1 YCYAATIRIYN
12 GEFQVLEKMKA
23 LRDNPPA
30 RAGQGDIKLL
40 QSFYIAGRAYQSF
53 YGRGNMEE
61 TIRFGETALALLPPG
76 HDAMASMFRFLVSLA
91 LRFTGDPGR
100 ARQFTLEPGGNNGVV
115 SAMAAMNQTSLEFEM
130 GNLKTAKAVI
140 QREMDAMAR
149 EFGDPP
155 PGIYGLLFIYRGV
168 ALMEENRM
176 EEAGL
181 AFNKGMAAVENTIFT
196 ELSIIAHGEYA
207 IYLAEA
213 RAFDR
218 AHQSIDLAIALSA
231 RTGSWLVAYNQAI
244 KQLIFL
250 RQDCRPPVEAWM
262 EENPVPQGEIPYQKT
277 YDCLIHIRHALALD
291 APRPQPA
298 LALLEKLIQSDRAQ
312 ARNGR
317 LLTTWVLKARALF
330 LAHAPGKAVK
340 ALEQALALAAP
351 QGYVRI
357 FVSELADLTRHLP
370 RIQKTIQG
378 AQLPPDF
385 ARALED
391 GLTQR
396 PCRVP
401 IHDMVEEF
409 NTREIAILKL
419 FGRGL

>member
-1 YCYAATIRIYN
+1 
-12 GEFQVLEKMKA
+12 
-23 LRDNPPA
+23 
-30 RAGQGDIKLL
+30 
-40 QSFYIAGRAYQSF
+40 
-53 YGRGNMEE
+53 
-61 TIRFGETALALLPPG
+61 
-76 HDAMASMFRFLVSLA
+76 
-91 LRFTGDPGR
+91 
-100 ARQFTLEPGGNNGVV
+100 
-115 SAMAAMNQTSLEFEM
+115 
-130 GNLKTAKAVI
+130 
-140 QREMDAMAR
+140 
-149 EFGDPP
+149 
-155 PGIYGLLFIYRGV
+155 
-168 ALMEENRM
+168 
-176 EEAGL
+176 
-181 AFNKGMAAVENTIFT
+181 
-196 ELSIIAHGEYA
+196 
-207 IYLAEA
+207 
-213 RAFDR
+213 
-218 AHQSIDLAIALSA
+218 
-231 RTGSWLVAYNQAI
+231 
-244 KQLIFL
+244 
-250 RQDCRPPVEAWM
+250 M

-298 LALLEKLIQSDRAQ
+298 LALLEKLIQSDRTQ

-357 FVSELADLTRHLP
+357 FVSELADLTRHQP

-396 PCRVP
+396 PCRVS

-419 FGRGL
+419 FGRGLSNKEAASQLSLSVNTIRWYAARIFAKLYVNRRGQAVARARELGLIP